1 MNRYRIII
9 EPDRAGAEHRTPRGE
24 VRPLQDPQRTRKVNV
39 SAKTPIDA
47 LRQARGDTIASTDR
61 IVAVEEIEP
70 SITIDDAELIKRLGA
85 DDCLDLEDID
95 ESFVDRKLVGSGM
108 FSSVVVDVINALANT
123 GIIAGL
129 TYSLQQD
136 ESSFDPPYIMLEIFD
151 NTAGRYI
158 STGQDLIDLIEDR
171 DARGTD
177 AVISIARAII
187 SAVNLNLR

>member
-1 MNRYRIII
+1 MNRYRVII
-9 EPDRAGAEHRTPRGE
+9 EPGQAGAEHRT
-24 VRPLQDPQRTRKVNV
+24 
-39 SAKTPIDA
+39 
-47 LRQARGDTIASTDR
+47 ARGDTRPLYDPLRITKTHVSAQTLAEALQRALNDTVAPGDR

-70 SITIDDAELIKRLGA
+70 SIIIGDAELIERLGA

-95 ESFVDRKLVGSGM
+95 ENFIDKKLVGSGM
-108 FSSVVVDVINALANT
+108 FGSTVVDVINALANT

-136 ESSFDPPYIMLEIFD
+136 ESSLDPPYIMLEIFD
-151 NTAGRYI
+151 NAAGRYI

-187 SAVNLNLR
+187 SAVNLHLR